1 VYGGIDNPGYHSF
14 FEALIEGRLKLGQT
28 LKQEELGEILGLSL
42 SPMRETTT
50 LLAAEGLI
58 KVRRKVGI
66 TIFYPDMKFVGNT
79 FQFRGLLEKEGLRK
93 FAGTVTR
100 GWIARMREEHGRIIE
115 YVRDVNDLNTYRL
128 PVKDLEREFHES
140 FIKVYAN
147 EQVST
152 IYARLSQKMYLIRLH
167 NLDAVGPANTVQS
180 MQEHMAII
188 DALEA
193 GNAEAAIEGL
203 DSHLKSVLHRVL
215 TT

>member
-1 VYGGIDNPGYHSF
+1 MDGGIDNPGYNAF

-50 LLAAEGLI
+50 LLASEGMI

-79 FQFRGLLEKEGLRK
+79 FQLRGLLEKEGLRK
-93 FAGTVTR
+93 FAGTVSSE
-100 GWIARMREEHGRIIE
+100 WIARMRDEHARIIA
-115 YVRDVNDLNTYRL
+115 YVRATNDIQAYRL
-128 PVKDLEREFHES
+128 PVKALEADFHES
-140 FIKVYAN
+140 FITVFAN
-147 EQVST
+147 EQVNT
-152 IYARLSQKMYLIRLH
+152 IYARLKQKTYLIRLH

-180 MQEHMAII
+180 MDEHLAII

-193 GNAEAAIEGL
+193 GDVDAAIDGL
-203 DSHLKSVLHRVL
+203 DRHLKGVLHRTL